1 MSVGK
6 AARSLLV
13 LVGAIAVWAVLFF
26 APIPFMPETSGF
38 GVISALIAF
47 FALPAFALKQT
58 TAWRE
63 GGPAQTPSSGVPSR
77 LLGFSRHVPLLSD
90 GRGVTYRI
98 AKGPHGPRFTWSF
111 DAGVQADDLSI
122 TTLVRENRAR
132 IEAELGLPI
141 SFPNA
146 TPEGSA
152 EVRRR
157 SEASRPSVEQLEE
170 AAAGGD
176 QRAMF
181 QLWGRTGTPVT
192 DESQLKVGT
201 YYHLG
206 FDIGRYIGSFEGCK
220 WLGTE
225 FEDAEDGNM
234 PGIWHEFEVAESTM
248 KAGARY
254 QADEIA
260 SGAAEGDPLVRLI
273 PASQD
278 AAERAYRDRH
288 AAHLAWE
295 ARRRSR

>member
-13 LVGAIAVWAVLFF
+13 LVGAWAAWALLFF
-26 APIPFMPETSGF
+26 APIPFMPETSGW

-47 FALPAFALKQT
+47 FALPAIALKQT
-58 TAWRE
+58 AAWRE
-63 GGPAQTPSSGVPSR
+63 GGPPQTPSSGVPSR

-98 AKGPHGPRFTWSF
+98 TKGPHGPRFTWSF
-111 DAGVQADDLSI
+111 DAGVNADDLSI
-122 TTLVRENRAR
+122 TILAKENLAR

-141 SFPNA
+141 SFPHT
-146 TPEGSA
+146 TPEGRA
-152 EVRRR
+152 EAKRR
-157 SEASRPSVEQLEE
+157 SDATRPSVEQLEE

-176 QRAMF
+176 QRARF
-181 QLWGRTGTPVT
+181 QLWGRVGTPIT

-225 FEDAEDGNM
+225 FENDEDDNP

-248 KAGARY
+248 KGGARY

-260 SGAAEGDPLVRLI
+260 SRAAEEDPLVRVI
-273 PASQD
+273 PAPQD
-278 AAERAYRDRH
+278 VAERAYQDRH